1 MCWIC
6 TAVPHVDPQTRGR
19 VVLPVVLVITAII
32 IGTAIALFLFK
43 KSGRRL
49 PIPEKLTTFDNP
61 LFFNNERHRSEMV
74 DTNKLVANAEEENP
88 GPVVTV
94 WCKYQQNISG
104 HTMYFWQKVDAIL
117 I

>member
-1 MCWIC
+1 M
-6 TAVPHVDPQTRGR
+6 DPQTRGR

-94 WCKYQQNISG
+94 
-104 HTMYFWQKVDAIL
+104 
-117 I
+117 